1 MQSVSRRH
9 LFALGAGASVAA
21 LGGCA
26 SITNPTTGVVTY
38 GLDPA
43 VISAI
48 TSVVQAV
55 ANYAPTVESI
65 VATAA
70 GLFGPTYAAIV
81 TAGSAAVNAVIA
93 SLVNLLPSIPVGA
106 RIARRLGGSLGTLK
120 GYVKTPNGYV
130 PVYAQ

>member
-1 MQSVSRRH
+1 
-9 LFALGAGASVAA
+9 LFSLGAGAGVLA

-26 SITNPTTGVVTY
+26 STTNPTTGVVTY

-43 VISAI
+43 VIAAI
-48 TSVVQAV
+48 TNVVQAV
-55 ANYAPTVESI
+55 ANYAPQVESI
-65 VATAA
+65 AAVAA

-93 SLVNLLPSIPVGA
+93 ALVNLLPSLPVGA
-106 RIARRLGGSLGTLK
+106 RVARLGARYGTAAVPR